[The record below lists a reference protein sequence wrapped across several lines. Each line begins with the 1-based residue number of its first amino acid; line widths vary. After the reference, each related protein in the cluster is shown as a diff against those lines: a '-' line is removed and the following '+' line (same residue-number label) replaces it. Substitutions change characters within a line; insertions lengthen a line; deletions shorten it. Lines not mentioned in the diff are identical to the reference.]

1 MTDIRMELHNH
12 YKAVRAR
19 LNGVPVKQA
28 SEPKKEPEP
37 QPIVALPEP
46 PLMGMEEIGEAK
58 LLYGM
63 PCSYETRQ
71 MILPVLKKYEMTWE
85 KAMTKSQK
93 ARFVRIR
100 CEIYVIL
107 SANGWSLNQI
117 GRMCGGR
124 DHTTILN
131 SLKRFTESYLTEM
144 EKECADICE
153 ISHVR
158 YSYHKM
164 KLRDYAHD

>member
-19 LNGVPVKQA
+19 LNGAPVKTA
-28 SEPKKEPEP
+28 PEPKKEPELA
-37 QPIVALPEP
+37 VVLPTP
-46 PLMGMEEIGEAK
+46 PLMAMEEIGEAK
-58 LLYGM
+58 MLYGM

-71 MILPVLKKYEMTWE
+71 LILPILKKYEMTWE

-100 CEIYVIL
+100 CEIYIVL
-107 SANGWSLNQI
+107 SANGWSLTQI

-131 SLKRFTESYLTEM
+131 SLKRFTNSYLSDE
-144 EKECADICE
+144 EKEAADGCG

-158 YSYHKM
+158 YSYFKM
-164 KLRDYAHD
+164 KLRDHAHS

>member
-19 LNGVPVKQA
+19 LNSVPIKTEP
-28 SEPKKEPEP
+28 EPKKEPAQVVVFP
-37 QPIVALPEP
+37 TP
-46 PLMGMEEIGEAK
+46 PLMAMEELSEAK
-58 LLYGM
+58 MLYGM

-71 MILPVLKKYEMTWE
+71 LILPVLKKYEMTWA

-93 ARFVRIR
+93 AHFVKVR

-131 SLKRFTESYLTEM
+131 SLKRFANNYLTDL
-144 EKECADICE
+144 EKEVADICE
-153 ISHVR
+153 IDHVR
-158 YSYHKM
+158 YSYWKM
-164 KLRDYAHD
+164 KLRDHAYS